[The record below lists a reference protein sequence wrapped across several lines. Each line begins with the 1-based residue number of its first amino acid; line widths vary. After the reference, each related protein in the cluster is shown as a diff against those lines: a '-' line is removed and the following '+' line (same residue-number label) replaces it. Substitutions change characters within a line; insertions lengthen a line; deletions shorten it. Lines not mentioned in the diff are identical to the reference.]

1 MEKRVKLVT
10 EKKKINWLG
19 MFFLLWCMTLIGY
32 LGTSIFLHSY
42 NTNLTTKILEND
54 QKISTLKE
62 SVNTLSLTVKEL
74 SIRERVVNMV
84 SSQGLKSNA
93 DNVVSVQR

>member
-1 MEKRVKLVT
+1 MKKKIKLVT
-10 EKKKINWLG
+10 ERKRINWLG
-19 MFFLLWCMTLIGY
+19 MFFLLWCITLVGY

-42 NTNLTTKILEND
+42 NTKLTTNILEND
-54 QKISTLKE
+54 QQIATLQE

-74 SIRERVVNMV
+74 STRERVVNMV